1 MDDYLELVNEY
12 IAKKKL
18 DIMLSFYGKDLKGDD
33 ITRSVEELAV
43 KKEALEMSE
52 SIVIDILNEIER
64 RTNGSR

>member
-18 DIMLSFYGKDLKGDD
+18 DIMLSFYAKDLKGDG
-33 ITRSVEELAV
+33 ITRSVEEMAV

-64 RTNGSR
+64 RTNGSQ